1 MVLLLIS
8 IVKYPHS
15 LESGI
20 SLSKSRLSLK
30 NERRLLGDGFWGICN
45 KGIKTHKRTR
55 NVQKNIVAC
64 AKHTFLK
71 NMEICKIL
79 LHSSPLPHKDVLN
92 HFVTSAVNQAKLQ
105 IMKKSQQVARRRRT
119 SLIQAELV
127 LYERKFLNIY
137 GCF

>member
-30 NERRLLGDGFWGICN
+30 NERRLLGYLQQRN
-45 KGIKTHKRTR
+45 KNTQKDKKCA
-55 NVQKNIVAC
+55 KNIVAC